1 MLPATER
8 RRNALAFDLSLF
20 CLRYRN
26 ITAQHTHKADRRYCR
41 QNSMFC
47 CQDVTNYRNCSRQL
61 RSETIRLCL
70 QSKDSSASHIIPSI
84 ARKRKKKNNRA
95 HMQKPHTYCIWSC
108 ESLLMQYMFS
118 LAMQSTW
125 TLHEKTHHR
134 RALLNQRFP
143 PSFKLSCHTLVF
155 RSPRNKSSLAALL
168 PLPFS
173 L

>member
-1 MLPATER
+1 MACSQPR
-8 RRNALAFDLSLF
+8 RGGGGMRSL
-20 CLRYRN
+20 LIYRSSAWG
-26 ITAQHTHKADRRYCR
+26 IETSLHTHTHTQGGWQEILQAKLHV
-41 QNSMFC
+41 C
-47 CQDVTNYRNCSRQL
+47 CQDVTNYRNCSRQR

-125 TLHEKTHHR
+125 TLHEKTHTIDVPCWT
-134 RALLNQRFP
+134 NGFP
-143 PSFKLSCHTLVF
+143 PH
-155 RSPRNKSSLAALL
+155 SSWAATH
-168 PLPFS
+168 
-173 L
+173 